1 MLYRGLACL
10 YCCEKRHVEDVG
22 PDGVLTIRLVP
33 DVVVQH
39 RATQGTRVSRKS
51 LLSNL

>member
-1 MLYRGLACL
+1 MLYRGLSCL

-39 RATQGTRVSRKS
+39 RATRGTQGVAKILTW
-51 LLSNL
+51 